1 MSLEQGTPRPFI
13 TEHRQ
18 RLLDLLGQNIALLRL
33 LLNKTQQRMNV
44 ARRAALA
51 QPTVV
56 AYAPSLSRC
65 TEGSA
70 Q

>member
-1 MSLEQGTPRPFI
+1 MSPKQDTPRPFKI
-13 TEHRQ
+13 EERQ
-18 RLLDLLGQNIALLRL
+18 RPSALLGQNIALLRL

-56 AYAPSLSRC
+56 TYPPSLSRC
-65 TEGSA
+65 TGGSA